1 MSSNLIKCPDC
12 QKDVS
17 KLAQSCP
24 GCGRPLRVSKPTNYQ
39 DDKPK
44 IVITRQDSV
53 WKRNAGCGDLILY
66 SPLIMGLIYFI
77 AVLKDCAGR

>member
-24 GCGRPLRVSKPTNYQ
+24 GCGRPLRVSKPAHQ
-39 DDKPK
+39 DDKP
-44 IVITRQDSV
+44 IRVITSEDSFMT
-53 WKRNAGCGDLILY
+53 RSRGCADLIIY
-66 SPLIMGLIYFI
+66 GPLIVGFIFCIGLI
-77 AVLKDCAGR
+77 KDCAGR

>member
-24 GCGRPLRVSKPTNYQ
+24 GCGRPFRVSKPAHQ
-39 DDKPK
+39 DDKP
-44 IVITRQDSV
+44 IRVITTEDSFMT
-53 WKRNAGCGDLILY
+53 RSRGCADLIIY
-66 SPLIMGLIYFI
+66 GPLIVGFIYFI